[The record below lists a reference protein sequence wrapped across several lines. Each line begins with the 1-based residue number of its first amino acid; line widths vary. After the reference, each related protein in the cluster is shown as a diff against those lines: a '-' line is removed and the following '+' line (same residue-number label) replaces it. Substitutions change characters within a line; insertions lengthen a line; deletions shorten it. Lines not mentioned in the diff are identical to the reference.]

1 MMTVIDQAK
10 PWLMPSSAF
19 AATTHPQLGPQASM
33 NGTGNPTSQ
42 PNTSMC
48 LRPYASARC
57 PETRLEI
64 ALTTP
69 KVTMNDT
76 MTVVEAILNS
86 LAPRSGTTVRSN
98 PTMPPTNALV
108 AISNANCGQFSR
120 KPRRTMGEPA
130 AVDLADMIY

>member
-1 MMTVIDQAK
+1 MIVEYVAALCERLGD
-10 PWLMPSSAF
+10 PGEYAF
-19 AATTHPQLGPQASM
+19 FFFNDTATTEIYTLSLHDALPIS
-33 NGTGNPTSQ
+33 
-42 PNTSMC
+42 
-48 LRPYASARC
+48 YASARC

-120 KPRRTMGEPA
+120 KPSRTMGEPA